1 MYIRTMFFE
10 KCEKFT
16 IDGVTFDITNATGVE
31 IWNCKEKLV
40 EIFNYFENDSLE
52 MNLSENTYQ
61 SWRKE
66 LIKLLKEFDKLYV
79 KHIKSGYI
87 LQNEIHMTAMKPL
100 VNLLESNENFHFL
113 EEIEKK
119 KEVPKFRHEA
129 LETKFCEHLTI
140 ICQLFKV
147 RSPSSK

>member
-1 MYIRTMFFE
+1 MFFE

-52 MNLSENTYQ
+52 MNLSETTYQ
-61 SWRKE
+61 TWRKE

-87 LQNEIHMTAMKPL
+87 L
-100 VNLLESNENFHFL
+100 
-113 EEIEKK
+113 
-119 KEVPKFRHEA
+119 
-129 LETKFCEHLTI
+129 
-140 ICQLFKV
+140 
-147 RSPSSK
+147 